1 MMLDQ
6 DLLLWLDRPFWAR
19 ASGDLWDGE
28 VGRDAVGA
36 AVGLEEL
43 ADSLGRAGTGKLR

>member
-1 MMLDQ
+1 MADVAETLEP
-6 DLLLWLDRPFWAR
+6 LLLVHLQPPKTRSR
-19 ASGDLWDGE
+19 DG
-28 VGRDAVGA
+28 VAGRDAVGA